1 MIFRVLAILATCVFL
16 WTSSGVAATGRI
28 SDILITRGNNELLV
42 SARLTGGFTPE
53 IKKEIINGVSKEF
66 FYYLVIKRVMS
77 NWLDA
82 EKISGTIKYSIKY
95 DILKKQYLVTRETGD
110 LSEEQI
116 FDSYDSMVAWVSG
129 VDRISIT
136 PLNLLNKKLQ
146 YYVSIKAEMKA
157 GELPFLLRYL
167 FFFVPY
173 SRFSTEWYDSGIF
186 MLKDLK

>member
-16 WTSSGVAATGRI
+16 WTSAGVAATGRI

>member
-1 MIFRVLAILATCVFL
+1 MIFRSIAILATCIFL
-16 WTSSGVAATGRI
+16 WTSAGLAATESI
-28 SDILITRGNNELLV
+28 SDILITKGNNDLLV
-42 SARLTGGFTPE
+42 SARLTGGFTTE

-77 NWLDA
+77 NWLDE
-82 EKISGTIKYSIKY
+82 EKISGKKKYSIKY

-136 PLNLLNKKLQ
+136 PLNLLNKRLQ
-146 YYVSIKAEMKA
+146 YYVSIKAEMMA
-157 GELPFLLRYL
+157 GEITFL
-167 FFFVPY
+167 F
-173 SRFSTEWYDSGIF
+173 
-186 MLKDLK
+186 

>member
-16 WTSSGVAATGRI
+16 WTTAGVAATGRI

-77 NWLDA
+77 NWLDE

-95 DILKKQYLVTRETGD
+95 DILKNQYLVTRETGD

-116 FDSYDSMVAWVSG
+116 FDSYDGMVAWVSG

-136 PLNLLNKKLQ
+136 PLNLLNKRLQ

>member
-16 WTSSGVAATGRI
+16 WTSAGVAATGRI

-77 NWLDA
+77 NWLDE

-136 PLNLLNKKLQ
+136 PLNLLNKRLQ

>member
-16 WTSSGVAATGRI
+16 WTSAGVAATGRI

-77 NWLDA
+77 NWLDE

-116 FDSYDSMVAWVSG
+116 FDSYDSMVAWVSE
-129 VDRISIT
+129 VDRINIT
-136 PLNLLNKKLQ
+136 PLNLLNKRLQ

>member
-16 WTSSGVAATGRI
+16 WTSAGVAATGRI

-77 NWLDA
+77 NWLDE

-129 VDRISIT
+129 IDRISIT
-136 PLNLLNKKLQ
+136 PLNLLNKRLQ

>member
-16 WTSSGVAATGRI
+16 WTSAGVAATGRI

-66 FYYLVIKRVMS
+66 FYYLVIKRVIS
-77 NWLDA
+77 NWLDE

>member
-16 WTSSGVAATGRI
+16 WTSAGTAATGRI

-77 NWLDA
+77 NWLDE

-95 DILKKQYLVTRETGD
+95 DILKKQYLVTRETDD

>member
-16 WTSSGVAATGRI
+16 WTSAGVAATGRI

-66 FYYLVIKRVMS
+66 FYYLVIKRVMP
-77 NWLDA
+77 NWFDE

-136 PLNLLNKKLQ
+136 PLNLLNKRLQ

>member
-16 WTSSGVAATGRI
+16 WTSAGTAATGRI

>member
-16 WTSSGVAATGRI
+16 WTSAGVAATGRI

-136 PLNLLNKKLQ
+136 PFNLLNKKLQ

-173 SRFSTEWYDSGIF
+173 SRFSTEWYDSVIF

>member
-16 WTSSGVAATGRI
+16 WTSAGVAATGRI

-136 PLNLLNKKLQ
+136 PLNLLNKRLQ

>member
-1 MIFRVLAILATCVFL
+1 MIFRVPAILATCIFL
-16 WTSSGVAATGRI
+16 WTSAGVAATGKI

-77 NWLDA
+77 NWLDE

-136 PLNLLNKKLQ
+136 PLNLLNKRLQ

>member
-1 MIFRVLAILATCVFL
+1 MIFRVLAILVTCVFL
-16 WTSSGVAATGRI
+16 WTSAGTAATGRI

-66 FYYLVIKRVMS
+66 FYYLIIKRVMS
-77 NWLDA
+77 NWFDE

-136 PLNLLNKKLQ
+136 PLNLLNKRLQ